1 MVHVELT
8 PHLFT
13 FFPELKGRRLEVE
26 AATVAELVRA
36 LDEIAPG
43 IALYVCDERGSL
55 RTHVNVF
62 IGENRVNDRQRLTD
76 PVPADGRVFIMQ
88 ALSGG

>member
-26 AATVAELVRA
+26 ADTVAGVVRA

-62 IGENRVNDRQRLTD
+62 IGENRMNDRQRLTD
-76 PVPADGRVFIMQ
+76 RVPAGGRVFIMQ